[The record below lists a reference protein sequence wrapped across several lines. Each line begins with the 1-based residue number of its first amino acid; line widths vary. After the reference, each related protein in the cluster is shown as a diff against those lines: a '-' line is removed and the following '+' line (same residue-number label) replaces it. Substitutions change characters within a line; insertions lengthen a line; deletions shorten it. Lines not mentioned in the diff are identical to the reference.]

1 MFKLIKIL
9 SANNYVVACKI
20 TAFFWIMQNKF
31 VYFTLFLIVQFAEKY
46 YLCAHNQQT
55 RRGGANTM
63 INRTLVRTKVI
74 LTLFAYFQDAEK
86 TKFSAEKELLRSFS
100 DTYNLYFLL
109 IDLINQLT
117 SYAQL
122 KIDEGKEKAQALHI
136 DYNPNPRFVNNRF
149 AEQVFENRQLR
160 HHIDEQKLSWDT
172 VSDSVGLLLKQI
184 YDSDIYKE
192 YMNAQESSY
201 EADKNVWRK
210 IFTFILP
217 DNPNLEN
224 ALDELEV
231 VLDGNCWTSDMD
243 VVMSY
248 VVKTIKR
255 FKEENGADQPLL
267 EMFDHEEEL
276 EFAKQLLKETISHS
290 DEYQTL
296 IEQKLK
302 NWDAE
307 RIAFMDML
315 IMKTALA
322 ELFTFPEIAVQITIN
337 EYLDIAR
344 EYSTDNSPQFI
355 NGLLDEIIKEQTK
368 QGNMVKGLTLKN

>member
-1 MFKLIKIL
+1 
-9 SANNYVVACKI
+9 
-20 TAFFWIMQNKF
+20 
-31 VYFTLFLIVQFAEKY
+31 
-46 YLCAHNQQT
+46 
-55 RRGGANTM
+55 M

-86 TKFSAEKELLRSFS
+86 TKHSAEKELLHSFS

-109 IDLINQLT
+109 LELINQLT
-117 SYAQL
+117 ASAQL

-160 HHIDEQKLSWDT
+160 HYTEEQKLSWNT
-172 VSDSVGLLLKQI
+172 VSDSIDLILKQI
-184 YDSDIYKE
+184 FDSDIYKE
-192 YMNAQESSY
+192 YMNQQESSY
-201 EADKNVWRK
+201 DADKTLWRK

-231 VLDGNCWTSDMD
+231 VLDGSCWTSDMN

-255 FKEENGADQPLL
+255 FKEDNGADQPLL

-276 EFAKQLLKETISHS
+276 DFAKQLLRQTIDHS
-290 DEYQTL
+290 DEYEKL
-296 IEQKLK
+296 IGQKLK
-302 NWDAE
+302 NWDAD
-307 RIAFMDML
+307 RIAFMDMI

-322 ELFTFPEIAVQITIN
+322 ELFSFPDIAVQITIN

-344 EYSTDNSPQFI
+344 EYSTENSPQFI

-368 QGNMVKGLTLKN
+368 QGNMLKGLTLKD